1 MGPELIV
8 ALTGLV
14 SVLVG
19 GLEMRMA
26 VSRLNSKV
34 DRIEER
40 LGTVE
45 RRTEGRAEN
54 AWPTRT

>member
-1 MGPELIV
+1 MTPELIA

-14 SVLVG
+14 GVLIG
-19 GLEMRMA
+19 GIEMRMA
-26 VSRLNSKV
+26 VSRLHAKV

-45 RRTEGRAEN
+45 RRTEGHKAASPAE
-54 AWPTRT
+54 